1 MQVPS
6 AAGTRTIARSPP
18 LPLLRLVLSSVLLL
32 LDAHYCWS
40 GRAPLNPA
48 GAPLAE
54 RSECAALI
62 PLPLCRL
69 AWRHVGGGF
78 RTDNQ
83 LWTVDFLSKVSFPP
97 PCGGDFLNY
106 FNEYRITPQ
115 LLFCLEVR
123 ENHFLLLKPT
133 DTPRWL
139 ALSRDNRSR
148 WIALSSP
155 SRRASCGPRW
165 LAFLSRRTGHYLG
178 LGSAGRTRSEG
189 RTEPGGTQRGV
200 FPLGDARKQ
209 DQLLSLWRLCLI

>member
-1 MQVPS
+1 MQVQS

-32 LDAHYCWS
+32 LDAHCCWS

-69 AWRHVGGGF
+69 AWRRVGGGF

-83 LWTVDFLSKVSFPP
+83 LWTVDFLSKVSFFPP
-97 PCGGDFLNY
+97 LWRRLFELLQRVPNNSPASFL
-106 FNEYRITPQ
+106 FGSQR
-115 LLFCLEVR
+115 
-123 ENHFLLLKPT
+123 KPFST
-133 DTPRWL
+133 DTPRSL
-139 ALSRDNRSR
+139 ALSRGNRSR

-209 DQLLSLWRLCLI
+209 DQLLSLWRLRLI